1 VSRSGASEKFA
12 LQSDALKR
20 WLSHY
25 PLLKGEIDFDQ
36 YVITCVLSR
45 ALEEVEA
52 GEATA
57 TEVPDF
63 AD

>member
-1 VSRSGASEKFA
+1 MG
-12 LQSDALKR
+12 
-20 WLSHY
+20 
-25 PLLKGEIDFDQ
+25 FDQ

-57 TEVPDF
+57 TEVTGFRRLNSEMRYPTTLTLSF
-63 AD
+63 AVENVRDAEVGVE